1 MARSFSQLEKREQ
14 AVICIVLPLLAACA
28 IGYFA
33 WGELKKLGPDPA
45 LPKFIQRPGGVWQ
58 NIIDTEAQIEVQLAI
73 ADRKE
78 RVEKI
83 IAGLQEEIRLA
94 ESILPREAEKTEMRK
109 LIEDYARQIPP
120 EIGTVQFRAV
130 AIQEGGAVRGE
141 DYQPITY
148 QTEIRG
154 DLDGII
160 KYIDQIEKNQRFMM
174 VRGLTIKPGG
184 LSLDLANQ
192 KVVPA
197 LHEVKMDIVTYV
209 YSATDGAAPR
219 RGR

>member
-1 MARSFSQLEKREQ
+1 MARSFSQLEKKEQ
-14 AVICIVLPLLAACA
+14 AVICIVVPLIAAAA

-45 LPKFIQRPGGVWQ
+45 LPAFVQRPGGTWQ
-58 NIIDTEAQIEVQLAI
+58 SIIDTEGQIAAQMAI
-73 ADRKE
+73 VNRKPV
-78 RVEKI
+78 VEKI
-83 IAGLQEEIRLA
+83 LAGLQEEIRLA
-94 ESILPREAEKTEMRK
+94 EAILPREAEKAEMRK
-109 LIEDYARQIPP
+109 LIEDYARQVPP

-130 AIQEGGAVRGE
+130 AIKEGGAVRGE

-148 QTEIRG
+148 QTEIAG
-154 DLDGII
+154 DLNGII

-174 VRGLTIKPGG
+174 VRAITIKPGK
-184 LSLDLANQ
+184 LTLDAPSQ
-192 KVVPA
+192 TIIPA

-209 YSATDGAAPR
+209 YSPAPDATPR